1 VKPSALGFNEAYGAL
16 SALSFSLGFYL
27 SARSF
32 RAEISTMTLKRI
44 SAIACL
50 LAFTLPAAAS
60 VAEDVAP
67 AEPQVAKAIQTQIYV
82 SGDSATLYLI
92 GPVNYGTYFDFV
104 RVVRKHP
111 KVKTLYLGSEGGT
124 AIDGLLIANQ
134 VRRRGFNTHVGHY
147 CASTCTQIFMAG
159 SKRSADAQAQIGFHR
174 SYLVDGKGMIVE
186 EKVLEEGEEK
196 AAATLSEAFGLDGD
210 AALRLSYSRAGLTDA
225 FIERVLAVPGSD
237 MWHPER
243 AQLESDGVLNS
254 APPTLS
260 APKDSVGLEQ
270 AQAQVANLPF
280 WNAMQQDF
288 RDVYDEAILKLWR
301 SLNVGVA
308 ADAAYWGARE
318 PLVAAANT
326 QFVFAPDAILD
337 QMAVHNGLN
346 AALERSQGY
355 PSCGPDTINFVAPT
369 GEELTIVEAQEK
381 LMITVLS
388 SAKIAKTLTPDKAV
402 REYQKSWREFERF
415 GLIEEKREDDPQH
428 ICRSNYQIDESIA
441 RLEAKKRIKA
451 YRAMLSLPPS
461 DPKL

>member
-1 VKPSALGFNEAYGAL
+1 
-16 SALSFSLGFYL
+16 
-27 SARSF
+27 
-32 RAEISTMTLKRI
+32 M
-44 SAIACL
+44 
-50 LAFTLPAAAS
+50 AFTLPATAS
-60 VAEDVAP
+60 VGEDVAP
-67 AEPQVAKAIQTQIYV
+67 AAMQEAKAIQTQIYV
-82 SGDSATLYLI
+82 SDDGATLYLI

-111 KVKTLYLGSEGGT
+111 KVKTIFLGSEGGT

-174 SYLVDGKGMIVE
+174 SYLVDGKGVVVE
-186 EKVLEEGEEK
+186 ETVLAEGEEK

-225 FIERVLAVPGSD
+225 FIERVLAVPGSE

-254 APPTLS
+254 APPALS
-260 APKDSVGLEQ
+260 APKDSISLDQ
-270 AQAQVANLPF
+270 AREQVAALPF
-280 WNAMQQDF
+280 WVTAKQYLPSA
-288 RDVYDEAILKLWR
+288 YDEAILKLWR
-301 SLNVGVA
+301 SRNVGVA
-308 ADAAYWGARE
+308 PDAAYWGARE

-355 PSCGPDTINFVAPT
+355 PSCAPGTINFVAPT
-369 GEELTIVEAQEK
+369 GKELAMAEAQEK
-381 LMITVLS
+381 LMIAVLN
-388 SAKIAKTLTPDKAV
+388 SAKVAKTLTPDKAV

-415 GLIEEKREDDPQH
+415 GLIEEKRDDGPQQ
-428 ICRSNYQIDESIA
+428 ICRSSYQIDESVA
-441 RLEAKKRIKA
+441 RLDAKKRIRA
-451 YRAMLSLPPS
+451 YRALLSLPPS
-461 DPKL
+461 ETTP

>member
-1 VKPSALGFNEAYGAL
+1 MSFKKFSAIAGL
-16 SALSFSLGFYL
+16 SAL
-27 SARSF
+27 
-32 RAEISTMTLKRI
+32 
-44 SAIACL
+44 
-50 LAFTLPAAAS
+50 AFPVAAS
-60 VAEDVAP
+60 VAEDKPP
-67 AEPQVAKAIQTQIYV
+67 AASTIQTQIYV
-82 SGDSATLYLI
+82 SDDGATLYLI

-104 RVVRKHP
+104 RVVRKNS
-111 KVKTLYLGSEGGT
+111 KVKTIFLGSEGGT

-159 SKRSADAQAQIGFHR
+159 SKRSADAQARIGFHR
-174 SYLVDGKGMIVE
+174 SYLVDGKGVVVE
-186 EKVLEEGEEK
+186 ETVLAEGEEK

-225 FIERVLAVPGSD
+225 FIERVLAVPGSE

-254 APPTLS
+254 APPALS
-260 APKDSVGLEQ
+260 APKDSVSVEQ
-270 AQAQVANLPF
+270 AQEQVATQPF
-280 WNAMQQDF
+280 WVAAKQYLPAT
-288 RDVYDEAILKLWR
+288 YDEAILKLWR
-301 SLNVGVA
+301 SRNVGVA
-308 ADAAYWGARE
+308 PDAAYWGARE

-355 PSCGPDTINFVAPT
+355 PSCAPGTINFVAPT
-369 GEELTIVEAQEK
+369 GKELAMAEAQEK
-381 LMITVLS
+381 LMIAVLN
-388 SAKIAKTLTPDKAV
+388 SAKVAKTLTPDKAV

-428 ICRSNYQIDESIA
+428 FCRSSYQIDESVA
-441 RLEAKKRIKA
+441 RLDAKKRIKA
-451 YRAMLSLPPS
+451 YRALLSLPQSETTP
-461 DPKL
+461 

>member
-1 VKPSALGFNEAYGAL
+1 MALAFKTACGTFTAL
-16 SALSFSLGFYL
+16 RFSIGFYL
-27 SARSF
+27 SAQSF
-32 RAEISTMTLKRI
+32 RAEISAMSWMKL
-44 SAIACL
+44 SVAAGFLAIA
-50 LAFTLPAAAS
+50 LPIG
-60 VAEDVAP
+60 AEDVQNDVQATAP
-67 AEPQVAKAIQTQIYV
+67 TIQTQIYV
-82 SGDSATLYLI
+82 SDDGATLYLI

-111 KVKTLYLGSEGGT
+111 KVKTIFLGSEGGT

-174 SYLVDGKGMIVE
+174 SYLVDGKGVVVE
-186 EKVLEEGEEK
+186 EKVLADGEEK

-254 APPTLS
+254 APPALA
-260 APKDSVGLEQ
+260 APKDSVSLDQ
-270 AQAQVANLPF
+270 AQEQVAAQPF
-280 WNAMQQDF
+280 WVAAKQYLPAT
-288 RDVYDEAILKLWR
+288 YDKAILKLWR
-301 SLNVGVA
+301 SRNVGVA
-308 ADAAYWGARE
+308 PDAAYWGARE

-326 QFVFAPDAILD
+326 QFVLAPDEILD

-355 PSCGPDTINFVAPT
+355 PSCAPGAINFVAPT
-369 GEELTIVEAQEK
+369 GEELTIIERQET
-381 LMITVLS
+381 LMIAVLNS
-388 SAKIAKTLTPDKAV
+388 TKIAKTLTPDKAV

-428 ICRSNYQIDESIA
+428 ICRSNYQIDESVA
-441 RLEAKKRIKA
+441 RLDAKKRIKA
-451 YRAMLSLPPS
+451 YRALLSLPPS
-461 DPKL
+461 DPKP

>member
-1 VKPSALGFNEAYGAL
+1 MLLKK
-16 SALSFSLGFYL
+16 FSPF
-27 SARSF
+27 
-32 RAEISTMTLKRI
+32 
-44 SAIACL
+44 ACL
-50 LAFTLPAAAS
+50 LAFALPAAAS
-60 VAEDVAP
+60 VAEDAP
-67 AEPQVAKAIQTQIYV
+67 PTATQEAKAIQTQIYI
-82 SGDSATLYLI
+82 SDDGATLYLI

-104 RVVRKHP
+104 RVVRKNP
-111 KVKTLYLGSEGGT
+111 RVKTIFLGSEGGT

-174 SYLVDGKGMIVE
+174 SYLVDGNGVVVE
-186 EKVLEEGEEK
+186 EKVLAEGEEK

-254 APPTLS
+254 APPALS
-260 APKDSVGLEQ
+260 APKDSVSLDQ
-270 AQAQVANLPF
+270 AQEQVAALPF
-280 WNAMQQDF
+280 WVAAKQYLPAT
-288 RDVYDEAILKLWR
+288 YDEAILKLWR
-301 SLNVGVA
+301 SRNVGVA
-308 ADAAYWGARE
+308 PDAAYWGARE

-369 GEELTIVEAQEK
+369 GEALTVIERQEK
-381 LMITVLS
+381 LMIAVLNS
-388 SAKIAKTLTPDKAV
+388 TKVAKTLTPDKAV

-428 ICRSNYQIDESIA
+428 ICRFSYQIDESVA
-441 RLEAKKRIKA
+441 RLDVKKRIKA
-451 YRAMLSLPPS
+451 YRALLSLPP
-461 DPKL
+461 PETTP

>member
-1 VKPSALGFNEAYGAL
+1 M
-16 SALSFSLGFYL
+16 SLKKF
-27 SARSF
+27 
-32 RAEISTMTLKRI
+32 
-44 SAIACL
+44 SAIAGL
-50 LAFTLPAAAS
+50 LALTLPAAAS
-60 VAEDVAP
+60 VAQDNAP
-67 AEPQVAKAIQTQIYV
+67 AEPQAAAAAPIQTQIYV
-82 SGDSATLYLI
+82 SDDAATLYLI

-104 RVVRKHP
+104 RVVRKNP
-111 KVKTLYLGSEGGT
+111 KVKTIFLGSEGGT

-159 SKRSADAQAQIGFHR
+159 SKRSADTQAQIGFHR
-174 SYLVDGKGMIVE
+174 SYLVDGKGVVVE
-186 EKVLEEGEEK
+186 EKVLAEGEEK

-225 FIERVLAVPGSD
+225 FIERILAVPGSD

-254 APPTLS
+254 APPALS
-260 APKDSVGLEQ
+260 APKDSLSLDQ
-270 AQAQVANLPF
+270 AQEQVAALPF
-280 WNAMQQDF
+280 WVTAKQ
-288 RDVYDEAILKLWR
+288 YLPSAYEEAILKLWR
-301 SLNVGVA
+301 SRNVGVA
-308 ADAAYWGARE
+308 PDAAYWGARE

-326 QFVFAPDAILD
+326 QFVFAPDEILD

-369 GEELTIVEAQEK
+369 GEELTMVEAQEK
-381 LMITVLS
+381 LMIAVLN

-415 GLIEEKREDDPQH
+415 GLIEAKREDDPQH
-428 ICRSNYQIDESIA
+428 ICRSSYQIDESVA
-441 RLEAKKRIKA
+441 RLDAKKRIKA
-451 YRAMLSLPPS
+451 YRALLSLPPS
-461 DPKL
+461 DPTP